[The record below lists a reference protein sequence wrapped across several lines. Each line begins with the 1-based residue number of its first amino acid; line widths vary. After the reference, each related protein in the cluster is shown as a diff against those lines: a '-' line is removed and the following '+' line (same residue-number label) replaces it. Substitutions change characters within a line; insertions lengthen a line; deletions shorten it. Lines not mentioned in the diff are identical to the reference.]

1 MMQALLNGSVTSNM
15 YVYSIIMSTAHL
27 MRTMCDGIYYLGLAP
42 RRGCLLILGSDE
54 ACWAA
59 VSPQI
64 DAWPIH
70 YIYISQKTW
79 RLKGKFTVVVG

>member
-1 MMQALLNGSVTSNM
+1 
-15 YVYSIIMSTAHL
+15 
-27 MRTMCDGIYYLGLAP
+27 MCDGIYYLGLAP

-64 DAWPIH
+64 DASPIYT
-70 YIYISQKTW
+70 YIYLAENLAPEREI
-79 RLKGKFTVVVG
+79 LTVVVG